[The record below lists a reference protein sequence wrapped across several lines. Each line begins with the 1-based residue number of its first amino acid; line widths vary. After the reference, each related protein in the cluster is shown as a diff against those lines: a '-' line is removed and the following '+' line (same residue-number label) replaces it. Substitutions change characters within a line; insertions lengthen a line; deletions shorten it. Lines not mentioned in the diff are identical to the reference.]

1 MILMGSAAAMTP
13 PLRQPEEMRMPS
25 SAQLR
30 VVAMIVTSPGTNWGI
45 GHVPQILHQ
54 PEA

>member
-1 MILMGSAAAMTP
+1 MILMGSAAAMMP
-13 PLRQPEEMRMPS
+13 PLHQPEEMPS

-30 VVAMIVTSPGTNWGI
+30 VVAMIVMSHGTNWGI

-54 PEA
+54 LKA